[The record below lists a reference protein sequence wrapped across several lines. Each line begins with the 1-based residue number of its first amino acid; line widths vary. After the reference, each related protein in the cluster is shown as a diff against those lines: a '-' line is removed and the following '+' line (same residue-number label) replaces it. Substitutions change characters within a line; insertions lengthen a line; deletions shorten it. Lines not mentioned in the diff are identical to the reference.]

1 MDRSEL
7 PCKAASRKVRVVIA
21 LRKARWK
28 GFAEEEACVV
38 KCAFKRG
45 GVMAQPMRF
54 YNVLK
59 IARPDSICWESRV
72 FCLCWKGM
80 SRLLGLRVRDSKDFS
95 R

>member
-59 IARPDSICWESRV
+59 IARPDSISRWSRV
-72 FCLCWKGM
+72 FCLCCEVIRRCALPG
-80 SRLLGLRVRDSKDFS
+80 LGV
-95 R
+95 